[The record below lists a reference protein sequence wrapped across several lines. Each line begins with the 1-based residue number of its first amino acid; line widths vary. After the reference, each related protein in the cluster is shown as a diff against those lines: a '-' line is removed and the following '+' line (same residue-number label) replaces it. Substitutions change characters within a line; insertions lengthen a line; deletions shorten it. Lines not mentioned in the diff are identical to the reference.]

1 MHDMKRKFAARWSSS
16 LSHGSG
22 ATPLPPEMLREAS
35 TRVEIAGWVTLGL
48 WAFSLFMNEGLFR
61 LLNTEAPAWRQV
73 WLQVGLR
80 LSIVGLLS
88 SLALA
93 LIARR
98 CCGNAAVVL
107 RLAQVHEVVT
117 CALIATMMWW
127 GDISTHGGRVSWVAV
142 VILVYASIAPST
154 PRRTL
159 AVSLVAAS
167 TETVAILVAWKRGVL
182 PPEADAFDLSWHIV
196 PGYICAMLATI
207 PVKIIRKLGQQ
218 VTRARELGSYTL
230 GERIGRGGMGE
241 VFHATH
247 RMLARPA
254 AVKLIRPEA
263 LGESST
269 EGAALAIER
278 FRREADAAAA
288 LQSPHTIQLYDFGVT
303 DDGTFFHVMEYLD
316 GLDLEVLVERFG
328 PMPPERVVHVLAQAC
343 HSLAEAHTRG
353 MIHRDIKPS
362 NLFVCRMGLEV
373 DFVKVLDFGLVK
385 LGPRGSR
392 ADAQLTAQD
401 LTTGT
406 PAFMAPEI
414 ASGATPVDHRVDL
427 YALGCVAYWLLTGRL
442 VFEADSGMQ
451 MVLRHVSEAP
461 VPASERTEL
470 EVPPELDALVL
481 ACLAKRPED
490 RPADAADV
498 VRRLAAIPFLEP
510 WTPARAR
517 HWWEAHQPEGRA
529 APAPPSQHPTA
540 IIAHAR

>member
-1 MHDMKRKFAARWSSS
+1 MHEAKRKLAARLTGTVSR
-16 LSHGSG
+16 GG
-22 ATPLPPEMLREAS
+22 ATPLPPEMLRECSA
-35 TRVEIAGWVTLGL
+35 RVAVAGWVTVVL
-48 WAFSLFMNEGLFR
+48 WAFALFMNEGLFR
-61 LLNTEAPAWRQV
+61 LLHAAAPPWRWVWEAM
-73 WLQVGLR
+73 GLR
-80 LSIVGLLS
+80 LAIVGLLS
-88 SLALA
+88 SIALA
-93 LIARR
+93 ITARR
-98 CCGNAAVVL
+98 WCGHPATVL

-117 CALIATMMWW
+117 CALIANMMWW
-127 GDISTHGGRVSWVAV
+127 GEITLHGGRVSWVAV

-159 AVSLVAAS
+159 VVSLVAAS
-167 TETVAILVAWKRGVL
+167 MEGVAVFIAWLRGVL
-182 PPEADAFDLSWHIV
+182 PPDANAFSIAWHLV
-196 PGYICAMLATI
+196 PQYLCAVLAII
-207 PVKIIRKLGQQ
+207 PVTIIRKLGLQ

-254 AVKLIRPEA
+254 AVKLIRQEA
-263 LGESST
+263 LGESSP

-316 GLDLEVLVERFG
+316 GLDLETIVERFG
-328 PMPPERVVHVLAQAC
+328 PMQPERVVQVLAQAC
-343 HSLAEAHTRG
+343 HSLAEAHARG
-353 MIHRDIKPS
+353 MVHRDIKPS
-362 NLFVCRMGLEV
+362 NLFLCRMGLEV
-373 DFVKVLDFGLVK
+373 DWLKVLDFGLVK
-385 LGPRGSR
+385 LEPRASR
-392 ADAQLTAQD
+392 GELQLTAQN

-414 ASGATPVDHRVDL
+414 AAGTAPADHRVDL

-442 VFEADSGMQ
+442 VFEAESAMQ
-451 MVLRHVSEAP
+451 MVVRHVSEAP
-461 VPASERTEL
+461 VPASERTEF

-490 RPADAADV
+490 RPTDAGELA
-498 VRRLAAIPFLEP
+498 RCLAAVPFLQP

-517 HWWEAHQPEGRA
+517 HWWEAHLPDDHIV
-529 APAPPSQHPTA
+529 PAPSSEHPTA